1 MSLRSL
7 TKNSMSTYY
16 DEYAILDAQIKEME
30 NKKDELRGLILR
42 DMVEAGEEAI
52 ETAVGKFSVTKL
64 KTWTYP
70 ENVISLGDK
79 FKAAKAK
86 AESTGDATYI
96 EKESLRFTQIK
107 L

>member
-1 MSLRSL
+1 
-7 TKNSMSTYY
+7 MSTYY

-64 KTWTYP
+64 KTWTYTSK
-70 ENVISLGDK
+70 VTDLQDK
-79 FKAAKAK
+79 FKALKAK
-86 AESTGDATYI
+86 EESTGDATYT

>member
-1 MSLRSL
+1 MP
-7 TKNSMSTYY
+7 YF
-16 DEYAILDAQIKEME
+16 DQYAVLDAQIKELE
-30 NKKDELRGLILR
+30 NKKEELRGLILKE
-42 DMVEAGEEAI
+42 MVDNGEEAV
-52 ETAVGKFSVTKL
+52 ETSVGKFTVARL

-70 ENVISLGDK
+70 DKVIELGDK

-86 AESTGDATYI
+86 AESTGDATYV

>member
-1 MSLRSL
+1 ME
-7 TKNSMSTYY
+7 TYY
-16 DEYAILDAQIKEME
+16 DKYAILDAQIKELE
-30 NKKDELRGLILR
+30 NKKDELRGLILKG
-42 DMVEAGEEAI
+42 MVESGEESV
-52 ETAVGKFSVTKL
+52 ETGVGKFTVTRL

-70 ENVISLGDK
+70 EKVIELGDK

>member
-1 MSLRSL
+1 MSVH
-7 TKNSMSTYY
+7 Y
-16 DEYAILDAQIKEME
+16 DEYAVIDAEIKKLEA
-30 NKKDELRGLILR
+30 KKDELKGLILKE
-42 DMVEAGEEAI
+42 MVEAGEESV
-52 ETAVGKFSVTKL
+52 ETQVGKFTVTRL

-70 ENVISLGDK
+70 EKVVELGDK

-86 AESTGDATYI
+86 AESTGEATYV

>member
-1 MSLRSL
+1 MLG
-7 TKNSMSTYY
+7 TKSNY
-16 DEYAILDAQIKEME
+16 DEYAILDAQIKDLE

-42 DMVEAGEEAI
+42 EMVESGEEAV
-52 ETAVGKFSVTKL
+52 ETAVGKFSVTRL

-70 ENVISLGDK
+70 PKVLELGDK

-86 AESTGDATYI
+86 AESTEEATYV

>member
-1 MSLRSL
+1 MSH
-7 TKNSMSTYY
+7 Y
-16 DEYAILDAQIKEME
+16 DDYAVLDAHIKELE
-30 NKKDELRGLILR
+30 GKKDELRGLILKE
-42 DMVEAGEEAI
+42 MVEKGEEAI
-52 ETAVGKFSVTKL
+52 ETGVGKFTVTRL

-70 ENVISLGDK
+70 EKVLEIQEK

-86 AESTGDATYI
+86 SESTGDATYT

>member
-1 MSLRSL
+1 
-7 TKNSMSTYY
+7 MSTLYL
-16 DEYAILDAQIKEME
+16 EYAALDAQIKELE
-30 NKKDELRGLILR
+30 AQKDEKKALILQQ
-42 DMVEAGEEAI
+42 MVEAGEEAV
-52 ETAVGKFSVTKL
+52 ETEVGKFSVTRL

-70 ENVISLGDK
+70 EKVIELGDK

-86 AESTGDATYI
+86 AESTGEASYV